1 LFALIIWLRDYC
13 PEQLAMSMFKRLR
26 TSKLCFHPFHQTY
39 RVTLNGLDKSM
50 ERQFTAII
58 EKRGKW
64 FVATVEE
71 IPGVNTQGR
80 TLAEAR
86 RNLKEAIL
94 LVVEATRE
102 LITVR
107 V

>member
-1 LFALIIWLRDYC
+1 
-13 PEQLAMSMFKRLR
+13 
-26 TSKLCFHPFHQTY
+26 
-39 RVTLNGLDKSM
+39 M

-58 EKRGKW
+58 KKRGKW

-71 IPGVNTQGR
+71 IPGVNTQGH

-86 RNLKEAIL
+86 RNLKEAIQL
-94 LVVEATRE
+94 ILEANRE
-102 LITVR
+102 IAARDRLSDAKREMITVR